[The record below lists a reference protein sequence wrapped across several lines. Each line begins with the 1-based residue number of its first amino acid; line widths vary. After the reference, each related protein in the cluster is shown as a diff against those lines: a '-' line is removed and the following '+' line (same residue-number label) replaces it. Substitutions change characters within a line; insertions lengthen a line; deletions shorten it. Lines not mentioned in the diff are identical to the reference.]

1 MNRKSEE
8 ELQHI
13 IRTYGNLLYRNAYVL
28 LRNPHDVQD
37 VLQEVMLKY
46 MEKAPVFQSTEHEKA
61 WLLKVT
67 SNLCKDF
74 LRFNKKHSCFGIEEL
89 EIPDVQ
95 KEYREI
101 LREVLALPAKYKSV
115 LILHY
120 IEGYQLKEVAG
131 ILGISE
137 NAAKKRIQRGREAL
151 KLKLDERQADACRKE
166 VIMNATDFVTA
177 VNGLTMPQAMKGKLL
192 NGCQT
197 KQRTKNFFFR
207 YSKLI
212 AVAATAAV
220 LILTA
225 SIPSYAAYDLYQTK
239 NVNVFFEKG
248 VSQEEI
254 RERIEQLHGVRHT
267 SNLYELKKTDPQQ
280 KQI

>member
-1 MNRKSEE
+1 MNHKSEE

-13 IRTYGNLLYRNAYVL
+13 IRTDGNLLYRNAYVL

-74 LRFNKKHSCFGIEEL
+74 LRFTKKHSCFGIEEL

-137 NAAKKRIQRGREAL
+137 NAVKKRIQRGKEAL
-151 KLKLDERQADACRKE
+151 KLK
-166 VIMNATDFVTA
+166 
-177 VNGLTMPQAMKGKLL
+177 
-192 NGCQT
+192 
-197 KQRTKNFFFR
+197 
-207 YSKLI
+207 
-212 AVAATAAV
+212 
-220 LILTA
+220 
-225 SIPSYAAYDLYQTK
+225 
-239 NVNVFFEKG
+239 
-248 VSQEEI
+248 
-254 RERIEQLHGVRHT
+254 
-267 SNLYELKKTDPQQ
+267 
-280 KQI
+280 